1 LDINS
6 LFRALAQLNSDLGA
20 SSIEQLWITDSYG
33 FMVAG
38 FVITMGV
45 ERRSRPCRSPPPIL

>member
-6 LFRALAQLNSDLGA
+6 LFRALPHMNSDLGA

-38 FVITMGV
+38 FVITMG
-45 ERRSRPCRSPPPIL
+45 RRAIGLAAVACC